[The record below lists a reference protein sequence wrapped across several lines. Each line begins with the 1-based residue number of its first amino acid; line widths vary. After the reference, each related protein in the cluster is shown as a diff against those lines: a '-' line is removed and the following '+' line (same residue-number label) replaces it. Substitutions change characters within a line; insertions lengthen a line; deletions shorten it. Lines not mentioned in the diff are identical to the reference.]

1 MTKQEYLAELNTYLM
16 SLPLEER
23 EDAVRFYEEYFED
36 AGPENEQA
44 VIEELGK
51 PFALAKSI
59 ICEQSAYSK
68 SKSYANYKASKLME
82 GTSPTPDA
90 AVDDTPDIMPET
102 AEKPHTQY
110 TAYNYSYGNETT
122 NTEAESFYEKEQKS
136 EMNSKY
142 DTSYEAYKENYKAPE
157 SSYTNTSS
165 SHTNNTDT
173 VTFILSIVFGAIFV
187 LPILILLF
195 LLFVVLGMSA
205 VGLILSSIVVGIF
218 GFINLFA
225 SFPSGMFIIGL
236 SLICA
241 GLGFLFAIPAI
252 LGLFKFTP
260 WIIKVIIKF
269 FKKTAGGII

>member
-36 AGPENEQA
+36 AGPENEQS

-68 SKSYANYKASKLME
+68 SKSYANFKASKLME

-90 AVDDTPDIMPET
+90 AVDDTQDIMPET

-110 TAYNYSYGNETT
+110 TAYNYSYGNDTP
-122 NTEAESFYEKEQKS
+122 NNEAESFYEKEQKS

-142 DTSYEAYKENYKAPE
+142 DTSYEAYKDNYKAPD
-157 SSYTNTSS
+157 SSYTNTSRS
-165 SHTNNTDT
+165 NTNNTDT
-173 VTFILSIVFGAIFV
+173 VTFILSIVFGIIFV
-187 LPILILLF
+187 LPILILIF
-195 LLFVVLGMSA
+195 FLFVVLGFSA
-205 VGLILSSIVVGIF
+205 VGLILSSIVIGIF
-218 GFINLFA
+218 GIVILFA
-225 SFPSGMFIIGL
+225 NFGGGMFILGL

-252 LGLFKFTP
+252 LGLFKLTP

>member
-44 VIEELGK
+44 VIDELGK

-68 SKSYANYKASKLME
+68 SKSYANFKASKLME
-82 GTSPTPDA
+82 GSSPTPDA
-90 AVDDTPDIMPET
+90 VVDDTPDIMPET
-102 AEKPHTQY
+102 TEKPHTQY
-110 TAYNYSYGNETT
+110 TAYNYSYGNDTP
-122 NTEAESFYEKEQKS
+122 NNEAESFYEKEQKS

-165 SHTNNTDT
+165 SNTNNTDT

-187 LPILILLF
+187 LPILIMLI
-195 LLFVVLGMSA
+195 LLFVAFGIATIGSIIGAVITA
-205 VGLILSSIVVGIF
+205 VGGFVIMFANF
-218 GFINLFA
+218 GG
-225 SFPSGMFIIGL
+225 GMFILGI
-236 SLICA
+236 SLMCA

-260 WIIKVIIKF
+260 WIIKSIIKF